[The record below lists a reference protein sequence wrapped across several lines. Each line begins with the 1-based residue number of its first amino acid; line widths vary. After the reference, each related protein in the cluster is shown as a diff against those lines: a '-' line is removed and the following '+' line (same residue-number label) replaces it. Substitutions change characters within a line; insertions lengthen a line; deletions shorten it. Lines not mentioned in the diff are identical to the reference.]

1 MADRPPPSPHTQRWL
16 RRPSDLLARLL
27 APYLFTLLAIAIAVY
42 AYSDRVVEDL
52 YVNTLS
58 DTVLRQARLAA
69 NLLPWGVRGAAMDE
83 RCAAVASQIAAR
95 VTGIADD
102 GVVLGDS
109 DAPSAQLE
117 NHGQRPE
124 VRAAFEHGEGQ
135 AVRRSVSVNRRLLY
149 RAWRQSRTDNGR
161 TEQRI
166 VRLSVSMRVIDRAR
180 GRSRAAIW
188 GGIGVAAVAALW
200 PALVLSR
207 RLSRRMSR
215 LTDFSTAITRGA
227 SPPTLM
233 PEGGNDIVGQLEAN
247 VVAMASTLQAQLR
260 AARAE
265 QTKLE
270 GILSG
275 MVEGVLV
282 VDHSGTIRLA
292 NERAERLFARWSM
305 ATIVGHP
312 LIDVSRDPDLQQLV
326 REVTR
331 GDRRL
336 AREITLAG
344 TGADE
349 TLHVTAT
356 PIAAADGKGQLF
368 ILVFHDITALK
379 RLEATR
385 RDFVANVSHE
395 LRTPLT
401 AIRGYAETLRAGA
414 LHDDEQARKFLGIIE
429 RHSERLSRLTEDL
442 LTLSDLELGHTAIHR
457 VPMPLARALDAAI
470 DVVREKAERAQVD
483 IRCELPAELPL
494 LDADPDRIEQ
504 VLVNLIDNAVKFS
517 GAGGRVSIS
526 AHVAEPPHRKD
537 ESSAADEAAAWI
549 AICVAD
555 TGTGIAKHHLSRL
568 TERFY
573 RVDQARSRELGGTG
587 LGLAIVKH
595 IVQAHGG
602 ALRIES
608 EISRG
613 TQVYVYLPA
622 VQHVRASPQSD
633 LSA

>member
-1 MADRPPPSPHTQRWL
+1 MSVPDTPPRPVSPRRWL
-16 RRPSDLLARLL
+16 RLPSNLLVRLL
-27 APYLFTLLAIAIAVY
+27 APYLFALLAVAIAVY

-58 DTVLRQARLAA
+58 ETVLRQARLAA
-69 NLLPWGVRGAAMDE
+69 DLLPWGVRGAAMDE
-83 RCAAVASQIAAR
+83 RCAAVATQIGAR
-95 VTGIADD
+95 VTVIAAD

-109 DAPSAQLE
+109 DAPSVKLE

-124 VRAAFEHGEGQ
+124 VRAALERGDGQ
-135 AVRRSVSVNRRLLY
+135 AVRKSASVNRRLLY
-149 RAWRQSRTDNGR
+149 RAWRQVRAEDGR
-161 TEQRI
+161 AEPRI
-166 VRLSVSMRVIDRAR
+166 VRLSVSMRTIDQTRR
-180 GRSRAAIW
+180 RIRAAIW
-188 GGIGVAAVAALW
+188 GGVGVAAVAALW
-200 PALVLSR
+200 PALLLSR
-207 RLSRRMSR
+207 RLSRRVSR
-215 LTDFSTAITRGA
+215 LTNFSTAVTRGTT
-227 SPPTLM
+227 PPALM
-233 PEGGNDIVGQLEAN
+233 PEGDDIVGQLEAN
-247 VVAMASTLQAQLR
+247 VAAMASGLQAQLR

-270 GILSG
+270 AVLSG

-282 VDHSGTIRLA
+282 LDSSGTIRLA
-292 NERAERLFARWSM
+292 NERAERLFARWPM
-305 ATIVGHP
+305 TTIIGRP
-312 LIDVSRDPDLQQLV
+312 LIDVSRDPDLQELV

-336 AREITLAG
+336 VREITLSG
-344 TGADE
+344 GSTHE

-356 PIAAADGKGQLF
+356 PIAPTDGTSQLF

-379 RLEATR
+379 RLEVTR

-414 LHDDEQARKFLGIIE
+414 LNDSEQARKFLGIIE

-442 LTLSDLELGHTAIHR
+442 LTLSDLELGHAPMR
-457 VPMPLARALDAAI
+457 RLAMPLARAVDAAVDI
-470 DVVREKAERAQVD
+470 VRDKAEQGRVE
-483 IRCELPAELPL
+483 IRSELTPEVPP

-504 VLVNLIDNAVKFS
+504 VLVNLIDNAVKFTP
-517 GAGGRVSIS
+517 AGGRVTIS
-526 AHVAEPPHRKD
+526 AHVAEPPHRND
-537 ESSAADEAAAWI
+537 EMPAAETPSAWI

-555 TGTGIAKHHLSRL
+555 TGTGIPKHHLHRL

-608 EISRG
+608 EVGRG

-622 VQHVRASPQSD
+622 AGTEPV
-633 LSA
+633 

>member
-1 MADRPPPSPHTQRWL
+1 MDDTSLRALSTRRWL
-16 RRPSDLLARLL
+16 RKSSDLLARLL
-27 APYLFTLLAIAIAVY
+27 APYLFTLLAIAVAVY
-42 AYSDRVVEDL
+42 IYSDRVVEDL
-52 YVNTLS
+52 YVTTLS
-58 DTVLRQARLAA
+58 DNVLRQARLAA
-69 NLLPWGVRGAAMDE
+69 DLLPWGLRGAVMDE
-83 RCAAVASQIAAR
+83 RCAAVAEQIAAR
-95 VTGIADD
+95 VTVIAQD

-109 DAPSAQLE
+109 DAPSANLE

-124 VRAAFEHGEGQ
+124 VLAAWEHGDGQ
-135 AVRRSVSVNRRLLY
+135 AVRRSVSVNRRLMY
-149 RAWRQSRTDNGR
+149 RAWRQVRADDGR
-161 TEQRI
+161 VEQRI
-166 VRLSVSMRVIDRAR
+166 VRLSVSMRVIDQAR
-180 GRSRAAIW
+180 RRIRAAIW
-188 GGIGVAAVAALW
+188 GGIGIAAIAALW
-200 PALVLSR
+200 PALLLSR
-207 RLSRRMSR
+207 RLTRRVSR
-215 LTDFSTAITRGA
+215 LTDFSTAITRGT
-227 SPPTLM
+227 SPPMLM
-233 PEGGNDIVGQLEAN
+233 PERDDIVGQLEAN
-247 VVAMASTLQAQLR
+247 VAAMANSLQTQLR

-282 VDHSGTIRLA
+282 VDDAGTIQLA
-292 NERAERLFARWSM
+292 NERAQRLFARWPM

-331 GDRRL
+331 GDGDRL
-336 AREITLAG
+336 VREITLAG
-344 TGADE
+344 DGSSE

-356 PIAAADGKGQLF
+356 PTTAADGRTQLF

-401 AIRGYAETLRAGA
+401 AIRGYAETLREGA
-414 LHDDEQARKFLGIIE
+414 LNDTEQARKFLEIIE

-442 LTLSDLELGHTAIHR
+442 LTLSDLEFKHTPIR
-457 VPMPLARALDAAI
+457 CVPMPLARALDAAV
-470 DVVREKAERAQVD
+470 DVVREKAEQAQVE
-483 IRCELPAELPL
+483 IRCELPPELPL

-517 GAGGRVSIS
+517 GPGGRVTVS
-526 AHVAEPPHRKD
+526 AHVAEPPPRKD
-537 ESSAADEAAAWI
+537 KAPAPETAGAWV

-555 TGTGIAKHHLSRL
+555 TGTGIPQHHLSRL

-595 IVQAHGG
+595 IVQGHGG
-602 ALRIES
+602 ALHIES
-608 EISRG
+608 EIGRG
-613 TQVYVYLPA
+613 TRVYVYLPVA
-622 VQHVRASPQSD
+622 QSSASS
-633 LSA
+633 